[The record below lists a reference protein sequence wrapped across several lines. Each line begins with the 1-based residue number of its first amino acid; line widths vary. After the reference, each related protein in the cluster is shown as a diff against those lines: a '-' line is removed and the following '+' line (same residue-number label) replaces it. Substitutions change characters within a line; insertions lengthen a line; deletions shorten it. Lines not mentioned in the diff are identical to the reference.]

1 MKLSFFNHLST
12 SFRLIPKAQI
22 SWMFYFILLVIV
34 WTSKEHQNN
43 GSDEPRKTQADSN
56 NFKIRHIEVHK
67 LLIVLQIVL
76 N

>member
-1 MKLSFFNHLST
+1 MV
-12 SFRLIPKAQI
+12 
-22 SWMFYFILLVIV
+22 VIV

-43 GSDEPRKTQADSN
+43 GSDDPRKTQADSN
-56 NFKIRHIEVHK
+56 DFKIRYIEVHK